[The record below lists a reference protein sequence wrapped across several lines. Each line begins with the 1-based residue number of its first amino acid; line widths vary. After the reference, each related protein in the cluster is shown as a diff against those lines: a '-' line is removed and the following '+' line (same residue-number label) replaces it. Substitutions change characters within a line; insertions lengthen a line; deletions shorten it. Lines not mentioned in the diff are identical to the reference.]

1 MRSPVD
7 GVKGTILFNVIE
19 VALAAIVGIL
29 ALMYGQMM
37 YGVIVIIAAV
47 AIFLVSLLLTSSEKI
62 NPKFEANI
70 KLGLLG
76 AIVLLTCMMSIII
89 SEEIFADN
97 HRLDYNNFT
106 LYSMLISIAMV
117 AVVLLAI
124 LLKVGPMAKR
134 FSDGSEEG
142 YIEPVPVAAAPV
154 AAEAPRERIAG
165 GKKEKKP
172 KASSRKSR
180 IPSNFDNF
188 EQGINCLVS
197 EIRRIENMDEGG
209 DRI

>member
-1 MRSPVD
+1 MSSPVD
-7 GVKGTILFNVIE
+7 GVKGTVLFNVIE

-37 YGVIVIIAAV
+37 YGVIVIIAAA

-142 YIEPVPVAAAPV
+142 YIEPVPVAA
-154 AAEAPRERIAG
+154 EAPRERIAG